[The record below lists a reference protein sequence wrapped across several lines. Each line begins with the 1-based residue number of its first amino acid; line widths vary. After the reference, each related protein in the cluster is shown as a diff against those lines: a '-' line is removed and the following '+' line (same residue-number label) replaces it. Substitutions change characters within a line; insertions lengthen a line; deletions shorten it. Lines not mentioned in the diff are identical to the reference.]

1 MPPLGPTCTSQHT
14 MHHCLPHLLCCHGD
28 SQLPA
33 ELRGI
38 KAQLAVHGIT
48 LQTELKTAAELH
60 FFLRGDPD
68 CVSEKQLPETEQLL
82 IWTVTQTSQSPA
94 CLYLLCATSLTA
106 QNRTAILLFAWKSQN
121 HLNSLLCFTVNVTPG
136 VPPDHS
142 LKSTSSA
149 TWPGVPCLST
159 HHSWGRPHTLWPPT
173 E

>member
-38 KAQLAVHGIT
+38 KAQLAVRGIT

-68 CVSEKQLPETEQLL
+68 RVSEKQLPETEQLL

-121 HLNSLLCFTVNVTPG
+121 HLNRLLCFTVNVTTG

-159 HHSWGRPHTLWPPT
+159 HHSWGRPT